1 MIREFSKL
9 DAEANKFCQHPPFA
23 ASLESSYSAPMPPP
37 SLPSHLSYKS
47 SLVLIPTTAIQ
58 EPIQSIRRK
67 HDIQFH
73 RWPPHINLIYPFLS
87 SPSSNA
93 LGTDGETALQT
104 SNLVEFPVLSR
115 IRKATRDIPPFTL
128 RLSANPPGTFLHS
141 KRNATV
147 WLRPV
152 DKNNVTTPDHKANP
166 AGASA
171 ALLQLQTALQTE
183 FSECNA
189 DTRPFNPHL
198 SIGQASGAKAAES
211 LAEEVRSTVEDFLAR
226 ESKGSKDAIRPGDA
240 DLMWHV
246 DRVIVIERSGYH
258 NPFRIVGDIELGWG
272 KP

>member
-1 MIREFSKL
+1 
-9 DAEANKFCQHPPFA
+9 
-23 ASLESSYSAPMPPP
+23 MPPS

-93 LGTDGETALQT
+93 LGTDDETALQT
-104 SNLVEFPVLSR
+104 SNLAEFPVLSR

-141 KRNATV
+141 KHSATV

-152 DKNNVTTPDHKANP
+152 DKNNVTTTPTPSNRDTDTPDHKANP

-171 ALLQLQTALQTE
+171 ALLLLQTALQTE

-240 DLMWHV
+240 DLIWHV
-246 DRVIVIERSGYH
+246 DRVFVIERTGYH
-258 NPFRIVGDIELGWG
+258 DPFRIVGDVGLDGESPKGGIWLC
-272 KP
+272 